1 MAATFAPLAR
11 HVAMDAPC
19 AGPDIPTLY
28 AEEGLPSC
36 RAGHSSPTS
45 MTAAHSPSGVRTFV
59 VRATA
64 SWRYTTHRSRPIG
77 SGSVVTTLS
86 NRCACARRGDCAH
99 RGHGTGTLP
108 IAVTGAG
115 YPALVPR
122 SVRIRTSTEF
132 ALQMGSDGDLDDA
145 SDGDNPSRHTLSL
158 TVGSEPATEQRADHA
173 QHEGA
178 HDSEAPEA
186 NDGVRH
192 ALMYEPDPAIHGA
205 E

>member
-1 MAATFAPLAR
+1 LSSRSLQPDLDDSGSLTFRRANLCGQGNSFLAA
-11 HVAMDAPC
+11 HVAPFTTNRIWIGGYNPFEQVCLRTSRGLCAPW
-19 AGPDIPTLY
+19 AWHGNF
-28 AEEGLPSC
+28 
-36 RAGHSSPTS
+36 
-45 MTAAHSPSGVRTFV
+45 AHSWDR
-59 VRATA
+59 
-64 SWRYTTHRSRPIG
+64 
-77 SGSVVTTLS
+77 
-86 NRCACARRGDCAH
+86 
-99 RGHGTGTLP
+99 
-108 IAVTGAG
+108 AG

-122 SVRIRTSTEF
+122 SVRVRSTNTEF
-132 ALQMGSDGDLDDA
+132 ALRMDSDGDFDDA
-145 SDGDNPSRHTLSL
+145 SDGENPSRHTPSL